1 MMPSQK
7 GIMMRFTEL
16 VATLR
21 RPVVIGMLHVPA
33 LPGAPGFGGDLG
45 AVRERVLADAG
56 KFGAA
61 GVDAMMLENFG
72 DIPFFPGRVG
82 HETAAYLTML
92 ACAVKAAHQ
101 RVLLGI
107 NVLRNDGV
115 TAMGVAHA
123 AGAAFIRVNVLSGA
137 RVTDQGVL
145 QGIAHDV
152 LRLRRSLGATGAG
165 GVEILADV
173 DVKNSAPLGAAR
185 GIEIEVDDLVHRGLA
200 DGLIVSGSATG
211 KVTDPQKVAAVKATA
226 GGVPVFVGSG
236 VALENVG
243 TLKGADGF
251 IVGTSLKESG
261 SGPAGPVD
269 EAKARRFVEAV
280 KQLARGT

>member
-1 MMPSQK
+1 
-7 GIMMRFTEL
+7 MRVTEL
-16 VATLR
+16 VRSLR
-21 RPVVIGMLHVPA
+21 RPAVIGMLHVPA
-33 LPGAPGFGGDLG
+33 LPGSPQYGGDLA
-45 AVRERVLADAG
+45 AVRERVLADAA
-56 KFGAA
+56 KLAVA

-92 ACAVKAAHQ
+92 ACAVKAAH
-101 RVLLGI
+101 RAVPLGI

-115 TAMGVAHA
+115 SAMGVAHA
-123 AGAAFIRVNVLSGA
+123 AGAEFIRVNVLSGA

-152 LRLRRSLGATGAG
+152 QRLRQSLGATGM
-165 GVEILADV
+165 EILADV
-173 DVKNSAPLGAAR
+173 DVKHSAPLGMAR
-185 GIEIEVDDLVHRGLA
+185 AIEIEVEDLVHRGLA
-200 DGLIVSGSATG
+200 DGLIVSGSGTG
-211 KVTDPQKVAAVKATA
+211 KATDPRKVSAVKAVA

-236 VALENVG
+236 VALENVE
-243 TLKGADGF
+243 TLRAADGL

-280 KQLARGT
+280 RQLAGKS